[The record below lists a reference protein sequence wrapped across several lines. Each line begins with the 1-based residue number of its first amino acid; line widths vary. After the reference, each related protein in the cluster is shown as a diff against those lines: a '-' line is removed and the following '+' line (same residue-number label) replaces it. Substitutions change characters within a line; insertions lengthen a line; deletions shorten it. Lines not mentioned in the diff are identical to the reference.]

1 MSWQVFI
8 CDVGQGDAM
17 VINLHDHRAI
27 VIDVGPD
34 PELIDQCLK
43 QLHVDVIE
51 LLILTHPHA
60 DHVEGLSGA
69 EKNRTIN
76 ARWYGDVAAGTN
88 ARIGEYSIE
97 VLWPLTVGA
106 KDSNPNNI
114 SIAALISS
122 VDLTLFASGDIEPI
136 VQEQLRGKVGKVD
149 LYKVAH
155 HGSRFQDPALMRE
168 LSPTVALIST
178 GVENRYG
185 HPAPS
190 TISSL
195 ERVHARVLR
204 TDRDG
209 AIAIAVEDHQVRVK
223 VSNSGFRWIGFG

>member
-1 MSWQVFI
+1 MNWQVFI

-27 VIDVGPD
+27 VVDVGPD

-43 QLHVDVIE
+43 RLHVDVIE

-69 EKNRTIN
+69 EKNRAIN
-76 ARWYGDVAAGTN
+76 ARWYGDVAVGTR
-88 ARIGEYSIE
+88 AHIGEYSIE

-122 VDLTLFASGDIEPI
+122 PELTLFASGDIEPI

-195 ERVHARVLR
+195 EQVHARVLR

-209 AIAIAVEDHQVRVK
+209 AIAIAVADHQVRVK
-223 VSNSGFRWIGFG
+223 VSNSGFRWISFG